1 METDYQRTQYIPDE
15 GVVGNSAK
23 LREYDDQ
30 SSDEEEEIE
39 RTTKQQSAG
48 SKLPSS
54 MVKHTI
60 SFFALIKILIFT
72 SQPKEMKPQQHQQ
85 HLFSLAMERLCS

>member
-1 METDYQRTQYIPDE
+1 MYNCIRSAPSNGSGGSGADVETDYQRTQYIPDE

-39 RTTKQQSAG
+39 RSTKQQSAG
-48 SKLPSS
+48 SKLPSCV
-54 MVKHTI
+54 MKHTI
-60 SFFALIKILIFT
+60 S
-72 SQPKEMKPQQHQQ
+72 
-85 HLFSLAMERLCS
+85 LFLP

>member
-48 SKLPSS
+48 SKLPSCV
-54 MVKHTI
+54 MTHTN
-60 SFFALIKILIFT
+60 SLIKMLIRTVKFAWVGIV
-72 SQPKEMKPQQHQQ
+72 S
-85 HLFSLAMERLCS
+85 A